1 MDINFDNDVE
11 VAIKLYEEVIG
22 QSASR
27 TRQMI
32 EMYGKIEAISK
43 LMVSS
48 DLQKGFKIL
57 RDKGL
62 LDKTFESIVIK
73 HKKLFKPY
81 VLEAA
86 AWRLQ
91 EANQLLDKM

>member
-1 MDINFDNDVE
+1 MNFDNDVE
-11 VAIKLYEEVIG
+11 VTIKLYEEVIG
-22 QSASR
+22 QFASR

-32 EMYGKIEAISK
+32 EIHGKIEAISR

-48 DLQKGFKIL
+48 ELQKGFKIL

-73 HKKLFKPY
+73 HKKLFKPD
-81 VLEAA
+81 VLQAA
-86 AWRLQ
+86 TWRLQ
-91 EANQLLDKM
+91 NAYQLLEKM